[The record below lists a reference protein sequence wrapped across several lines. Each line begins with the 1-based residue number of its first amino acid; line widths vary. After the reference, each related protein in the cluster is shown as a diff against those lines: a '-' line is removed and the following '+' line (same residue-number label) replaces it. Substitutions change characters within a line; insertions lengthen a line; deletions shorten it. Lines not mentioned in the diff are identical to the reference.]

1 MTTRIPVSLE
11 LLTSDYARDQ
21 SNKAM
26 QLRDK
31 DSATYLAGYPELISR
46 IAPSPVEVL
55 VKKIDDKHS
64 KVQFHNRLVETKNK
78 ISPVVDIK
86 GKAAKKA
93 AKKLLQEKKHANRTT
108 RY

>member
-1 MTTRIPVSLE
+1 MTTKIPISLE

-26 QLRDK
+26 RLRDK
-31 DSATYLAGYPELISR
+31 DSATYLAGYPELISK
-46 IAPSPVEVL
+46 IAPSAAEVL

-64 KVQFHNRLVETKNK
+64 KIQFYNRLVETRNK
-78 ISPVVDIK
+78 VSPVADIK

-93 AKKLLQEKKHANRTT
+93 AKKLLQEKTNANRTT
-108 RY
+108 RR